1 MPTPSAT
8 ADEIL
13 AAARS
18 AFVDPDAEASMAE
31 VSRRAGVGRAT
42 LYRNSPG
49 RRELLEALYTD
60 EVNTICEGT
69 DYLGGATIFCA
80 WLRGGAVC
88 GTSEPGADFAC
99 SATAMPSFCAREPAV
114 RDPFRPPDS
123 GMISLTEIAIR
134 GSRRGTP

>member
-1 MPTPSAT
+1 MACPLRLPTPPDQFPSPT
-8 ADEIL
+8 RRADAERNRDRIL

-80 WLRGGAVC
+80 WLARRRSLWDVRAGRRFCLLSHCDAFILRPRTGGQGPV
-88 GTSEPGADFAC
+88 
-99 SATAMPSFCAREPAV
+99 PAA
-114 RDPFRPPDS
+114 
-123 GMISLTEIAIR
+123 G
-134 GSRRGTP
+134 